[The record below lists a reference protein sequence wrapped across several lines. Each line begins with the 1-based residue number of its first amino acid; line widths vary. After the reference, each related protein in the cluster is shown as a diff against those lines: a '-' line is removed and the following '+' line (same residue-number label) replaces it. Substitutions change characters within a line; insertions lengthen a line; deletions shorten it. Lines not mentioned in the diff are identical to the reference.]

1 MTSDRMVSTGMSE
14 ITIDLPIQKRGTSL
28 TLTVT
33 KLVRLIEADQGD
45 ILTVTLRKKQKTEEQ
60 SQ

>member
-1 MTSDRMVSTGMSE
+1 MVSTGMSE

-45 ILTVTLRKKQKTEEQ
+45 VLTVTLRKKQKTEEQ